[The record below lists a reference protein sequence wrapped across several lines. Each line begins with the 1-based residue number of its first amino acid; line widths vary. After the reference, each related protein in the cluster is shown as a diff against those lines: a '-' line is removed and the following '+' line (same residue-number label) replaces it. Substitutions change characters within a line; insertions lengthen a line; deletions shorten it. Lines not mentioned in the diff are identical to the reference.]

1 MVAKKKQELSQLVIS
16 EVFGTIFHEWVLS
29 DSKREL
35 KYFLVIL
42 NFMVSYCAAGAILLY
57 LMTVMYS

>member
-16 EVFGTIFHEWVLS
+16 EVFGTIIFHEWVFG

-57 LMTVMYS
+57 TT